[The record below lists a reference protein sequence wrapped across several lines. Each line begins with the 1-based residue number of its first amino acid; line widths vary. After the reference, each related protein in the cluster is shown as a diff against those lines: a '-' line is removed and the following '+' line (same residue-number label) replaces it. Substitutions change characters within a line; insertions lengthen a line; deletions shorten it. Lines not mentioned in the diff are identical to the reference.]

1 MSEETKKEEE
11 EQLAE
16 GTLLSHLV
24 ELRSR
29 LVKMVAAVIVLF
41 AILIPFNQ
49 SIYEMVSA
57 PLFAASP
64 GVQMIITGTA
74 APLLVPFK
82 LTFIVSLCLA
92 MPVVLYQL

>member
-1 MSEETKKEEE
+1 MSEETKKDEE

-41 AILIPFNQ
+41 AVLIPFNQ

-57 PLFAASP
+57 PLFAASHR
-64 GVQMIITGTA
+64 A
-74 APLLVPFK
+74 
-82 LTFIVSLCLA
+82 CR
-92 MPVVLYQL
+92 